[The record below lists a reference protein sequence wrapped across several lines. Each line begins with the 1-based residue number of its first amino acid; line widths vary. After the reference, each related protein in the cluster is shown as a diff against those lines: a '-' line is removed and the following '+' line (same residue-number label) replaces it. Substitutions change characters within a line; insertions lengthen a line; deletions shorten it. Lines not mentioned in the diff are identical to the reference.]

1 MTTRSQNS
9 QRADGPRHWWSGWHV
24 TLGGWIL
31 GIALVVLV
39 VLAIVDPS
47 KAVYVLLTFVI
58 LAWAWALG
66 QSFPSSE
73 LRGMGRADPADLDV
87 GAQNLKEYD
96 RTHGRH
102 P

>member
-1 MTTRSQNS
+1 MATRSENS
-9 QRADGPRHWWSGWHV
+9 QRAGGPRHWWSGWHV

-73 LRGMGRADPADLDV
+73 LRGMSRADPADLDR
-87 GAQNLKEYD
+87 GARAEEEHD
-96 RTHGRH
+96 RRHGIRH
-102 P
+102 